1 MRKCNPLFILIA
13 VVLCMTA
20 FLLPAYA
27 QASDGE
33 AAAAQE
39 PSVTEEKASVPETPL
54 TPKGNLTLVDDVE
67 QKGDAK
73 GKEQSKQ
80 FQIEC
85 LTNELVTMLM
95 EERGM
100 TMEQAMDTVYGSHT
114 YEKVE
119 RASTG
124 LYYQGA
130 VYIMDM
136 LREEIDAA

>member
-1 MRKCNPLFILIA
+1 
-13 VVLCMTA
+13 MTK
-20 FLLPAYA
+20 
-27 QASDGE
+27 
-33 AAAAQE
+33 QE
-39 PSVTEEKASVPETPL
+39 
-54 TPKGNLTLVDDVE
+54 
-67 QKGDAK
+67 
-73 GKEQSKQ
+73 EQSKQ

-95 EERGM
+95 DERGM